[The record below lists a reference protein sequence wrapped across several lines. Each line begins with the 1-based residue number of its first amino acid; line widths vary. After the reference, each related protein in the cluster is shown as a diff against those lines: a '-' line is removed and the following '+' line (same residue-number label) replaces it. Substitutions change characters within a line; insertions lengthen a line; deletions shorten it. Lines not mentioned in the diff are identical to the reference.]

1 MKPMLKPKSP
11 EARKSVTNSRP
22 GRNAGNP
29 TLNHLSLFF
38 FLAFIPA
45 TLFAQPNFDIGN
57 SEVAVWNNS
66 GNSTTFIF
74 SAAGLIFDAD
84 LKLTHRFAHNDA
96 PTSTFPIGAAW
107 GYEGPW
113 SFDTRAGDITN
124 VVDTLGCGEYSFTV
138 SNTIFRLN
146 LIDAKWGAGS
156 TTSVYR
162 LLIEWN
168 GTDVRIWVRT
178 PGSTGTWSGT
188 SITVSTGGTYTYWG
202 LVQTAFSGV
211 GYTRER
217 TTHNNKRFHVT
228 GIDDQLPLPST
239 LVTNARLDVNLDVHV
254 DAFVPYGR
262 SLLIEGFDDPQGDNS
277 TLRFD
282 NATGLTVYGSLRTI
296 ETQYGSEW
304 IYFTSSAGSPA
315 AGDWDG
321 IHGIA
326 PAFVSLNRCGVH
338 YASVGLEIEDCYSIE
353 GTHVQVAHSSSDGVR
368 ISGSSG
374 LFDDLASQQN
384 GDDNLDVTGSDLYF
398 YNSSFSNST
407 NGNGALLGDNSSV
420 LLSGCH
426 SYYNRMCGVVAYSD
440 VRLTIDSCEIYE
452 NGTAAG
458 DYWMGVY
465 TYFNGSPVSLRRSRV
480 HDQAEGLRAVW
491 GSIFG
496 YERHSDPVTWDNPDS
511 LGRNCVYRNDYN
523 LYGYYGVYEFA
534 KTYYDK
540 NVPHYQ
546 GGENSI
552 FDPNSLQGSFEY
564 STAWLHRDWWKG
576 NTLFN
581 VSNSTVTTADALTT
595 DAAGCP
601 VENRPGSELATSPAA
616 NWNPQ
621 AAALYRAWYAMT
633 ADSLKALLYAQ
644 RTTLSAL
651 DAGTGFER
659 VWRIADSS
667 TVEAYFLQVVA
678 NSTRAEILLPAFRYI
693 AAARMRAGDYSGA
706 TQALLTMTQYT
717 SWGETGYRST
727 QAMAAIAMHLGG
739 STSSALA
746 SLDTLLQV
754 WPDDRDLI
762 LANWIIGRGASPK
775 RPVMQGET
783 YGFALAEPWPNPSSL
798 SSVIAFTLGEAA
810 SVEVTVHDVLGRE
823 VRRLAAGVYPEGTT
837 HLVFNGVGLP
847 AGMYLVRMTVAGR
860 MQTRM
865 LRLVR

>member
-1 MKPMLKPKSP
+1 M
-11 EARKSVTNSRP
+11 NSRS
-22 GRNAGNP
+22 GRNEGNI
-29 TLNHLSLFF
+29 TLLHLSLFF
-38 FLAFIPA
+38 FLVFSPA
-45 TLFAQPNFDIGN
+45 TLFAQPSFDIGN

-66 GNSTTFIF
+66 GDNPGLTFTVK
-74 SAAGLIFDAD
+74 GLIFDSD
-84 LKLTHRFAHNDA
+84 LKSTHRFTNV
-96 PTSTFPIGAAW
+96 SGGILPISAAW

-113 SFDTRAGDITN
+113 SFDTQAGDID
-124 VVDTLGCGEYSFTV
+124 VVNDTLGCSEYDIEFAGI
-138 SNTIFRLN
+138 IFRLN
-146 LIDAKWGAGS
+146 LIDANWGAGS

-162 LLIEWN
+162 LLIEWD
-168 GTDVRIWVRT
+168 GSDVRIWVRT
-178 PGSTGTWSGT
+178 PGSSGTWSGT
-188 SITVSTGGTYTYWG
+188 YIPVSNGGTYTYWG
-202 LVQTAFSGV
+202 LVQTAFGGA

-217 TTHNNKRFHVT
+217 TTYNNKRFHVT
-228 GIDDQLPLPST
+228 GTDDQLPLPST

-262 SLLIEGFDDPQGDNS
+262 TLLIEGFDDPQGDNT

-296 ETQYGSEW
+296 ETQYGNEW

-326 PAFVSLNRCGVH
+326 PALVYLNRCGVH
-338 YASVGLEIEDCYSIE
+338 YASVGLEIEDCFSIE
-353 GTHVQVAHSSSDGVR
+353 GRHVQIARSSSDGVR

-374 LFDDLASQQN
+374 LFNDLASGHN

-398 YNSSFSNST
+398 YYSSFTNST
-407 NGNGALLGDNSSV
+407 NGNGALLGDNSAV
-420 LLSGCH
+420 LLSGCR
-426 SYYNRMCGVVAYSD
+426 SYNNRMCGVVAYSD
-440 VRLTIDSCEIYE
+440 VRLTIDSCEINE
-452 NGTAAG
+452 NGMAAG

-480 HDQAEGLRAVW
+480 YDQAEGLRAVW

-511 LGRNCVYRNDYN
+511 LGRNCVYQNEYN
-523 LYGYYGVYEFA
+523 LYGFYGVYEFA

-581 VSNSTVTTADALTT
+581 VSNSTVTTEDALTM

-601 VENRPGSELATSPAA
+601 VENRPGSELAASLAA
-616 NWNPQ
+616 NWNSQ
-621 AAALYRAWYAMT
+621 AAALYRAWYAMP
-633 ADSLKALLYAQ
+633 ADSLKAMLYAQ

-659 VWRIADSS
+659 VWRIADSA
-667 TVEAYFLQVVA
+667 TVEAYFLQVIA
-678 NSTRAEILLPAFRYI
+678 NSIRPEILLPAYRYI
-693 AAARMRAGDYSGA
+693 AAARMRADDYSGA
-706 TQALLTMTQYT
+706 AQALLGMTQYT
-717 SWGETGYRST
+717 ARGQRGYLSA

-739 STSSALA
+739 STASARV

-762 LANWIIGRGASPK
+762 LANWIIGRSTSPK
-775 RPVMQGET
+775 RMAAQGEAER
-783 YGFALAEPWPNPSSL
+783 FALSEPWPNPSSL
-798 SSVIAFTLGEAA
+798 SSMIALTLSEAA
-810 SVEVTVHDVLGRE
+810 TVEVTVHDVLGRE
-823 VRRLAAGVYPEGTT
+823 VRRLAAGLYPEGTT
-837 HLVFNGVGLP
+837 HLVFNSTGLP
-847 AGMYLVRMTVAGR
+847 AGMYLVRMTAYGTT
-860 MQTRM
+860 QSRM
-865 LRLVR
+865 LRIVR